1 MSWDYQ
7 RSLQR
12 IQQHLNNMGGI
23 EVSKLTREADLEQL
37 LTETNCRDIYGAHVY
52 VNISNFARLAAETDG
67 YYAKDDYKR
76 LIQGVHIYQRAVTHI
91 VEGFGGLFVHF
102 QGPKLHALY
111 YRPIENSKELA
122 AHAVLLQL
130 VIKDFVQNVFN
141 PAFPHYQNFAIAGGA
156 DLGSVIGTSNGINGD
171 RELLFL
177 GAPANY
183 AAKIIDTAGHLRLT
197 QRIYDAL
204 SNDLKR
210 ICADVGGGLYQV
222 IPIKSADLDALLKAH
237 GLIWR
242 RDVSARNIE
251 DDKRRFP
258 LKDIAY
264 SSAEVPIDLDAL
276 SITNNKR
283 VLATSIFADVSGFTK
298 YIDAAQSA
306 PEKITALRVLHA
318 VRKELA
324 RVIKYDFG
332 GLRIQYQGDRVQG
345 LFHLPQDNEA
355 AIAKK
360 AVETAVGLQS
370 SMEQTLKA
378 CLPEASTLR
387 LAVGVDMG
395 ITLVSKL
402 GARGQRDRIC
412 LGEAVEDAARYEE
425 HCTGGQIGVSK
436 RIHDALPDCLRN
448 HFTYSI
454 AAQCFVATDLT
465 VDKVERTTQGVQR
478 YQGGGPV
485 YIQTGAA
492 GVRISSQELPNAR
505 SVIPPRPHA
514 SEA

>member
-1 MSWDYQ
+1 
-7 RSLQR
+7 
-12 IQQHLNNMGGI
+12 MGKI
-23 EVSKLTREADLEQL
+23 EIAKLTREADLEQL
-37 LTETNCRDIYGAHVY
+37 LTETNCRDIFGAHVY
-52 VNISNFARLAAETDG
+52 VNVSNFARLATETDG
-67 YYAKDDYKR
+67 YYARDDYKR
-76 LIQGVHIYQRAVTHI
+76 LIQGMHIYQRAVTRI

-111 YRPIENSKELA
+111 YQPIGNTKELA
-122 AHAVLLQL
+122 ARAILLQL
-130 VIKDFVQNVFN
+130 VLKDFVQNVFN
-141 PAFPHYQNFAIAGGA
+141 PAFPHYENFAIAGGA
-156 DLGSVIGTSNGINGD
+156 DLGSAIGTSNGINGD

-177 GAPANY
+177 GAAANY

-197 QRIYDAL
+197 QRVYDAL
-204 SNDLKR
+204 SDDLR
-210 ICADVGGGLYQV
+210 SICIAVGGGLYQV
-222 IPIKSADLDALLKAH
+222 DSIKSADLDALLKAH
-237 GLIWR
+237 RLTWK

-283 VLATSIFADVSGFTK
+283 VLGASIFADVSGFTK
-298 YIDAAQSA
+298 YIDAAQS
-306 PEKITALRVLHA
+306 EQQKITAIRVLHA

-345 LFHLPQDNEA
+345 LFHIPQDNEA
-355 AIAKK
+355 AVARK

-370 SMEQTLKA
+370 SMERTLRA
-378 CLPEASTLR
+378 CLPEASALR
-387 LAVGVDMG
+387 LAIGVDMG

-402 GARGQRDRIC
+402 GTRGQRDRIC
-412 LGEAVEDAARYEE
+412 LGEAVEDAAKYEE
-425 HCTGGQIGVSK
+425 RCAGGQTGVSK
-436 RIHDALPDCLRN
+436 CIYSVLPDCLRN
-448 HFTYSI
+448 HFTYNL
-454 AAQCFVATDLT
+454 AAQCYVATDLT
-465 VDKVERTTQGVQR
+465 VDKVERATKGVQR

-485 YIQTGAA
+485 YVQTGAA
-492 GVRISSQELPNAR
+492 GVRISNQELPNAR
-505 SVIPPRPHA
+505 SVIPPRPYT